1 MELSARNRLAG
12 VVMSVKLRAWLAVAI
27 FMWGVSALLWAA
39 EPADK
44 TVILATTTSTRDS
57 GLLDVLLPVFEKK
70 TGYLVKTIAVGTGQS
85 LAMGKRGD
93 ADIVMTHAPEAEKP
107 LVDEG
112 WLTHRVQF
120 MHNDYVLV
128 GPEADPAKIARA
140 KSAADSL
147 RQIADVKVTFV
158 SRGDDSGTHK
168 QEQALWKAAGI
179 VPKGSW
185 YVEAG
190 QGMGATLRIASEKQ
204 GYTLTDRATYLS
216 LQKTL
221 GSQILLEGDP
231 LLLNKYS
238 VMLVNPAKHPKVN
251 TDGAKAF
258 HKWLLTDEARTMI
271 RDYGKDRFGQ
281 PLFFLD
287 PVKPE

>member
-1 MELSARNRLAG
+1 MGRPTLCGAVIAALAG
-12 VVMSVKLRAWLAVAI
+12 LLTSPLPGRAAD
-27 FMWGVSALLWAA
+27 
-39 EPADK
+39 PAHS

-57 GLLDVLLPVFEKK
+57 GLLDVLLPVFEQK
-70 TGYLVKTIAVGTGQS
+70 TGYVVKTVAVGTGQA
-85 LAMGKRGD
+85 LAMGRRGD
-93 ADIVMTHAPEAEKP
+93 ADIVMTHAPAAEKP

-120 MHNDYVLV
+120 MHNDYVIV
-128 GPEADPAKIARA
+128 GPETDPAQAARA
-140 KSAADSL
+140 KSAGAAL
-147 RQIADVKVTFV
+147 RQVAEAKAMFV

-168 QEQALWKAAGI
+168 QEQALWRAAEL
-179 VPKGSW
+179 VPKGAW

-204 GYTLTDRATYLS
+204 GYSLTDRATYLN

-221 GSQILLEGDP
+221 ALKILFEGDP
-231 LLLNKYS
+231 LLLNTYS
-238 VMLVNPAKHPKVN
+238 VMLVNPDRHSRVN
-251 TDGAKAF
+251 AEGAKAL
-258 HKWLLTDEARTMI
+258 HGWLLTDEARAMI

-287 PVKPE
+287 PVHPE

>member
-1 MELSARNRLAG
+1 MCRTIPRGAMVAFASILLSLP
-12 VVMSVKLRAWLAVAI
+12 
-27 FMWGVSALLWAA
+27 VSLWAA

-70 TGYLVKTIAVGTGQS
+70 SGYVVKTIAVGTGQS

-93 ADIVMTHAPEAEKP
+93 ADVVMTHAPEAEKP

-128 GPEADPAKIARA
+128 GPEADPAKIARV
-140 KSAADSL
+140 KSTAAAL
-147 RQIADVKVTFV
+147 RQIAEAKATFV

-204 GYTLTDRATYLS
+204 GYTLTDRSTYLS

-221 GSQILLEGDP
+221 GSKILLEGDP

-238 VMLVNPAKHPKVN
+238 VMLVNPAKHSKVN
-251 TDGAKAF
+251 ADGANAL
-258 HKWLLTDEARTMI
+258 HKWLLTDEARTLI